1 MFSVFVA
8 VFQEDLNHHGSAY
21 DPLMPDSENLK
32 TGLLGTDATFK
43 KLNRTHME
51 VEMNLRCVER
61 ESKVPRSAA

>member
-1 MFSVFVA
+1 
-8 VFQEDLNHHGSAY
+8 
-21 DPLMPDSENLK
+21 MPDSENLK

-61 ESKVPRSAA
+61 ESKVPRLAA